1 MRERFKERFGGVQ
14 GSNQAGET
22 DHEGLEGVRKELK
35 GVWDVLQREGWERIR
50 FAFEIGSTKI
60 REDFATDLCTP
71 KETQNPKQDPTQ
83 DDSRIEALAYKQ
95 IYMYATIC

>member
-35 GVWDVLQREGWERIR
+35 GV
-50 FAFEIGSTKI
+50 
-60 REDFATDLCTP
+60 
-71 KETQNPKQDPTQ
+71 
-83 DDSRIEALAYKQ
+83 
-95 IYMYATIC
+95 